1 MKLPLGN
8 TELKTRKTTMKL
20 KTPSVTSKRKRN
32 RSRSSSPS
40 VAHKEALIFEFCTQ
54 TVRDF
59 MSLRTG
65 ARVNIIL
72 KFSVHTFPSIQLP
85 CRSTGRQPR
94 DSSHKGHIM

>member
-1 MKLPLGN
+1 MKLRPGN

-20 KTPSVTSKRKRN
+20 KTLSVTSKRKR
-32 RSRSSSPS
+32 STFKSSSPS
-40 VAHKEALIFEFCTQ
+40 GAHKEALIFEFCTQ

-59 MSLRTG
+59 MSLQTG

-85 CRSTGRQPR
+85 CRSTGWQPR